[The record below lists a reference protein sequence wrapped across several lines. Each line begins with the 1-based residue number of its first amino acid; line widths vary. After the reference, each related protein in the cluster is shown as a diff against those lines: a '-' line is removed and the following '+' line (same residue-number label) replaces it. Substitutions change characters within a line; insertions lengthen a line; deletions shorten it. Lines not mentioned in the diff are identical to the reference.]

1 MSQSLTS
8 NARKADSL
16 NPEEELFIDSLTEDN
31 AKRNATGWKCVR
43 AMFGLAGTVCHVLC
57 CCLFV
62 HVFLPSKISK
72 KNSKKIDIYLAKLLF
87 KSKKTS
93 VLYMLSK
100 IGYDTKPAYKLK
112 KNFTLLIKIYQMHYR
127 NSNSDGILDNET
139 FEVIK
144 SHFNHLLTS
153 H

>member
-1 MSQSLTS
+1 
-8 NARKADSL
+8 
-16 NPEEELFIDSLTEDN
+16 
-31 AKRNATGWKCVR
+31 
-43 AMFGLAGTVCHVLC
+43 
-57 CCLFV
+57 
-62 HVFLPSKISK
+62 
-72 KNSKKIDIYLAKLLF
+72 
-87 KSKKTS
+87 
-93 VLYMLSK
+93 MLSK